1 MSKSTVRFV
10 IFDET
15 PEVKCYSIPYVQGS
29 VTANYYKKKRC
40 CAKTSKNVISKP
52 LLYNVNDIPVL

>member
-1 MSKSTVRFV
+1 M

-29 VTANYYKKKRC
+29 VTANYHKKKRC